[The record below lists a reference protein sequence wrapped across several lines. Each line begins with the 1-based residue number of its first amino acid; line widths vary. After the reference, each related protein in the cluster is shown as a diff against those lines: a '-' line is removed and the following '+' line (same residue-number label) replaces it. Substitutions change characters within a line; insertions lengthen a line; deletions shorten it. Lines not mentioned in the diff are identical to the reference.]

1 MINVAY
7 MTIGNLVNHDSVSKD
22 DIGQNIIYVSYEFHH
37 TVLDS
42 ICVVSLYQN
51 YLKSEGT

>member
-1 MINVAY
+1 MINVAH

-22 DIGQNIIYVSYEFHH
+22 DVGQNIIYVSYEFHH